1 MNPKYIL
8 KLFFGVSFFVPLLA
22 SEVEL
27 ATRAQ
32 SITTKDVFS
41 LKPGALYSVRDD
53 SFFLWAHSM
62 TSRSILA
69 NVIYLLDF
77 EKKRFVLQKTAD
89 ADHYEAYNFSL
100 PSLKFTGYS
109 KKGDWSWGYPVGSV
123 GVKESKKKTVLV
135 HEEYYFIPKNL
146 PSLYGKALV
155 EKASIVRLVFHPD
168 TEEEFSFSRAMN
180 LKWKKWLQRIISQM
194 KVQTG
199 NKMPNKTVLVE
210 LQLEVSKRKRL
221 IVCFWIAPEKLPQE
235 ILYIPPS
242 SNKT

>member
-8 KLFFGVSFFVPLLA
+8 KLFFGLSFFVPLLA

-100 PSLKFTGYS
+100 PSLKFTQYV
-109 KKGDWSWGYPVGSV
+109 KKGDWGWGYPIGEA
-123 GVKESKKKTVLV
+123 GLIKSKKKTTLV
-135 HEEYYFIPKNL
+135 HEEYYFISKDL
-146 PSLYGKALV
+146 LLLYEKSLI
-155 EKASIVRLVFHPD
+155 EKTSVVRLVFYPD
-168 TEEEFSFSRAMN
+168 TEEELSLSRTAN
-180 LKWKKWLQRIISQM
+180 SEWKKWLHRIISQG
-194 KVQTG
+194 KIQSDKDSS
-199 NKMPNKTVLVE
+199 NAVLVE
-210 LQLEVSKRKRL
+210 LQLEISKSKRL
-221 IVCFWIAPEKLPQE
+221 IICFWISPEKLPQE
-235 ILYIPPS
+235 IHFIPIL
-242 SNKT
+242 SNEM